1 MSTLLEIEKAFLKN
15 AQVQTAI
22 NLTEVRSIQKTIVN
36 GQKKKFEATLKL
48 SGLVVNAFNWF
59 KTDEAKALMNE
70 EGIIWTNEEFGN
82 KVFGYQKS
90 FFYKLVKA
98 GGLDVQVVD
107 TFNSKCDDVER
118 QGQDANRSLEGLLK
132 YAKAVENGQ
141 TEGGQTEGGEGEGE
155 GEGEET
161 EPQVE
166 VRTATIF
173 TLTHKVEGG
182 RNVSVRIDANGTAT
196 TNNSEDEIRQ
206 AIDFLFSTLQF

>member
-15 AQVQTAI
+15 AALQTAI

-48 SGLVVNAFNWF
+48 SGLVTNAFNWF
-59 KTDEAKALMNE
+59 KTEEAKALMNE
-70 EGIIWTNEEFGN
+70 EGISWTNEEFGN

-141 TEGGQTEGGEGEGE
+141 TEGGQTEGEGEGE
-155 GEGEET
+155 GEGEWT

-173 TLTHKVEGG
+173 TLTHKVEGE
-182 RNVSVRIDANGTAT
+182 RNVSVRVDANGNVT
-196 TNNSEDEIRQ
+196 TNNSEYEIRQ
-206 AIDFLFSTLQF
+206 AIGYLFSKIQF